1 MTPLNTQF
9 RPVSGAYSDLLLRW
23 LSTPAVRRWWGDPD
37 KELYSILNR
46 KEPDTGDADGY
57 IVHMNGKPIAYIQSW
72 DATKL
77 DENWEDNEPWLRD
90 VPKGTLGIDI
100 LIGEPNMIGKG
111 LGGNII
117 KAFSEKLFSEGAK
130 RLMIDPD
137 AGNERAIKAYTK
149 AGFTPFDEYW
159 NNLGGTIL
167 MELTRD
173 KFEALHD

>member
-1 MTPLNTQF
+1 MTPLNIQF
-9 RPVSGAYSDLLLRW
+9 HPVSDAHSEMLLRW
-23 LSTPAVRRWWGDPD
+23 LSTPEVRKWWGAPEE
-37 KELYSILNR
+37 ELNSIMKH
-46 KEPDTGDADGY
+46 KEPGAGDVDGY
-57 IVHMNGKPIAYIQSW
+57 IVQVSETPTAYIQSW

-77 DENWEDNEPWLRD
+77 DENWKEEEPWLHD

-100 LIGEPNMIGKG
+100 LIGESNMIGKG

-137 AGNERAIKAYTK
+137 ADNERAIRAYTK

-159 NNLGGTIL
+159 NAKGGTIL

-173 KFEALHD
+173 KYEAPHD

>member
-1 MTPLNTQF
+1 MTPLPIQF
-9 RPVSGAYSDLLLRW
+9 RPVSDSHSKMLLRW
-23 LSTPAVRRWWGDPD
+23 LSTPEVREWWGDPD
-37 KELYSILNR
+37 KELNSIMNR
-46 KEPDTGDADGY
+46 EEPGTGDADGY
-57 IVHMNGKPIAYIQSW
+57 IVQVNETPSAYIQSW

-77 DENWEDNEPWLRD
+77 GENWKQEEPWLED

-117 KAFSEKLFSEGAK
+117 RAFSEKLFSEGAK

-137 AGNERAIKAYTK
+137 AGNKRAIKAYTK

-159 NNLGGTIL
+159 NNEGGTIL
-167 MELTRD
+167 MELTLD
-173 KFEALHD
+173 KFEATHD

>member
-1 MTPLNTQF
+1 MTPLIIQF
-9 RPVSGAYSDLLLRW
+9 HPVSAAHSEMLFRW
-23 LSTPAVRRWWGDPD
+23 LSTPEVRKWWGDPQE
-37 KELYSILNR
+37 ELNLIMNR
-46 KEPDTGDADGY
+46 NEPGMGDADGY
-57 IVHMNGKPIAYIQSW
+57 IVQVNEIPTAYIQVW

-77 DENWEDNEPWLRD
+77 DGNWKEEEPWLRD

-117 KAFSEKLFSEGAK
+117 KAFSKKLFSQGAT

-159 NNLGGTIL
+159 NAKGGTIL

-173 KFEALHD
+173 KFEVTHD